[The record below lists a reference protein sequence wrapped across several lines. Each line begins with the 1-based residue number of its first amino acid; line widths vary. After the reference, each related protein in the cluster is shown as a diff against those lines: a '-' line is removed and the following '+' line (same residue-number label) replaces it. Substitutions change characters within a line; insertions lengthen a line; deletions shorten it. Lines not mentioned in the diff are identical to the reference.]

1 MDFILIGLF
10 TLVAVS
16 GLYIQAKTLP
26 CFARCCGSEKKVVGN
41 ETQVKKVHDAS
52 FGQATTTTRP
62 TQQARPTRQLSRRLT
77 MGHVQQI
84 MVHNNVEQIQKN
96 HKEHLS
102 AHNQKIKEREQVAD
116 ARVRLRLAKRRAK
129 KEAIAAK
136 KAMVKNGTHEWNIYS
151 EEDNEA
157 TLKVLQQQVETLRM
171 RIASKLK
178 DEKMLVK
185 VFKKLDQ
192 NNNGTLS
199 PKEFSVLVFKI
210 TKKKPDPAL
219 MRGMW
224 TAAQGMRKGSHAVP
238 NEEISLDTLRF
249 FLTVATTTTTTA
261 EVAKV

>member
-1 MDFILIGLF
+1 
-10 TLVAVS
+10 
-16 GLYIQAKTLP
+16 
-26 CFARCCGSEKKVVGN
+26 
-41 ETQVKKVHDAS
+41 
-52 FGQATTTTRP
+52 
-62 TQQARPTRQLSRRLT
+62 

-84 MVHNNVEQIQKN
+84 VVHNNVEQIQKN

-102 AHNQKIKEREQVAD
+102 AHIKKIKQREQVAD

-129 KEAIAAK
+129 KEALAAK
-136 KAMVKNGTHEWNIYS
+136 KAMVKKDTHQWKIPS

-157 TLKVLQQQVETLRM
+157 KLKALQQQVETLRV

-178 DEKMLVK
+178 DDKMLVK

-199 PKEFSVLVFKI
+199 PKELSVLVFKI

-219 MRGMW
+219 MRGLW

-249 FLTVATTTTTTA
+249 FLTVATTTA
-261 EVAKV
+261 IAAVAKVSEWEKMVDPGSGHPYWYNATTKASSWTDPN